1 MRKMSNFLYLLYWAV
16 PVILWQCLQ
25 LYKCLLIETILMKN
39 NRGLAIMKVSCEN
52 SMHMLLL

>member
-1 MRKMSNFLYLLYWAV
+1 MSNFLYLLYWAV

-25 LYKCLLIETILMKN
+25 LYKCLLIETILVKN